1 MCLVWFWGSFL
12 LVLVGFFPF
21 EENPLV
27 LMLPK
32 AVAQCLQNTETTLM
46 VDRKSVLMNHVLLD

>member
-1 MCLVWFWGSFL
+1 MFG
-12 LVLVGFFPF
+12 LVLGFFFVGFGGFFPF

-32 AVAQCLQNTETTLM
+32 AVAQCLQNTETILM